1 MGQHPLLD
9 RRRFLLGA
17 APGVTI
23 AALDV
28 GACSRSNDH
37 VHPSTYTPTY
47 FRAAEWAFINAAV
60 GRLIPAEGAGPGAGC
75 RLRPPFRRRSRSSHR
90 ELPTESGS
98 VISSGPL
105 AKSAGSRGCRHAPPI
120 H

>member
-1 MGQHPLLD
+1 MLD

-47 FRAAEWAFINAAV
+47 FRAAEWAFINGAV
-60 GRLIPAEGAGPGAGC
+60 GRLIPAEGAGPGGVQAAAAI
-75 RLRPPFRRRSRSSHR
+75 PAAIAIIASR
-90 ELPTESGS
+90 
-98 VISSGPL
+98 
-105 AKSAGSRGCRHAPPI
+105 AAD
-120 H
+120 